1 MKLGTVCV
9 YGGAR
14 PGSEPVFLARAR
26 ALGTTLGRRGL
37 GVVYGGGH
45 VGLMGAMADAAIEA
59 GARVTGVIP
68 SFLEEKE
75 IAHRGLAE
83 LVVTADMH
91 ERKAEMLRRAD
102 AFVAMPGGMG
112 TLEELFEVF
121 TWGQLALHD
130 RPIGLFDVA
139 LEAGGAFWD
148 PLAALVEHLVR
159 TRFVAPEHALL
170 LVRES
175 DPDAL
180 VDALE
185 RFVPPP
191 PGDPAVDFR
200 ARGRA

>member
-1 MKLGTVCV
+1 MKLATVCV

-14 PGSEPVFLARAR
+14 PGNDPRFLDRAR

-37 GVVYGGGH
+37 SVVYGGGH
-45 VGLMGAMADAAIEA
+45 VGLMGAMADAALEA

-68 SFLEEKE
+68 GFLEQKE
-75 IAHRGLAE
+75 IAHRGLTE

-91 ERKAEMLRRAD
+91 QRKAEMLRRAD

-130 RPIGLFDVA
+130 RAIGLFDVP
-139 LEAGGAFWD
+139 LEGGGTFWE
-148 PLAALVEHLVR
+148 PLVSLVDHLVA
-159 TRFVAPEHALL
+159 TRFVAKEHAKL
-170 LVRES
+170 LVRAD

-185 RFVPPP
+185 AFAPPP
-191 PGDPAVDFR
+191 LGDPALDFR
-200 ARGRA
+200 ARGQA